1 MIHHMTCHVTQYGGE
16 VRRCLPRADDSA
28 ARKKTLWK
36 TLFEGFDQIDGKP
49 SQAEKEVHAYM
60 CIILY
65 VHKHTQQMHLST
77 CIIHERVY
85 EV

>member
-1 MIHHMTCHVTQYGGE
+1 MMHHMTCHMTQYDGE

-49 SQAEKEVHAYM
+49 TQAEKEVTPAHQK
-60 CIILY
+60 IINTHIPTY
-65 VHKHTQQMHLST
+65 T
-77 CIIHERVY
+77 
-85 EV
+85 